1 MVQFISF
8 AVIFGVMVFIWTF
21 VFLNRSHDKNN
32 QSFLYFL
39 TAITIWMVLS
49 ISNDFNDMSAF
60 GLVLKTLYW
69 YSMLTMSLFFLLFIY
84 RFTKRR
90 LDAMFVILVSVDLL
104 TIMSRYLYPI
114 DYSDPTFWRLS
125 DPIAA
130 PAMSAIFSLPAIFA
144 LYLVLKNY
152 MRAKDKR
159 QKAQYGSIFLGIGLA
174 LVVSVISE
182 YVLPVLFHVNTK
194 LYLMYYA
201 FLVFVVFIFYAIMK
215 HRLLYIQS
223 DYIYK
228 RLFLN
233 SVDGIIIVNR
243 NSRIININNM
253 ARQILRDENLSSGE
267 LLADYIREYSFDTD
281 YMQQEIMISK
291 GDQEYYLT
299 LTQYPIDT
307 EDKGSEKLIVI
318 TDVSAAKL
326 HHKQETDLLLEKSTI
341 DKLTGVYNKQYF
353 VDKYCG
359 DQGQTRKLSLLFIDV
374 DNFKNIN
381 DQYGHLTGDKVLT
394 ALADCL
400 KKTIR
405 KCNEII
411 RFGGDEF
418 IILLENTEIRQ
429 AFAVAERI
437 RGEVNSKCISIDDH
451 SLKIT
456 LSIGLI
462 EGVEPV
468 NDLLMKADMAMYQSK
483 GKGKNAITIFSENDN
498 DAPYRMK
505 L

>member
-1 MVQFISF
+1 MKS
-8 AVIFGVMVFIWTF
+8 
-21 VFLNRSHDKNN
+21 
-32 QSFLYFL
+32 
-39 TAITIWMVLS
+39 S
-49 ISNDFNDMSAF
+49 ISA
-60 GLVLKTLYW
+60 
-69 YSMLTMSLFFLLFIY
+69 
-84 RFTKRR
+84 R
-90 LDAMFVILVSVDLL
+90 
-104 TIMSRYLYPI
+104 
-114 DYSDPTFWRLS
+114 
-125 DPIAA
+125 
-130 PAMSAIFSLPAIFA
+130 
-144 LYLVLKNY
+144 
-152 MRAKDKR
+152 DKR
-159 QKAQYGSIFLGIGLA
+159 QKAQYKSIFLGIGLA
-174 LVVSVISE
+174 LVVSVMSE
-182 YVLPVLFHVNTK
+182 YVLPVLFHINMK
-194 LYLMYYA
+194 LSLMYYA

-267 LLADYIREYSFDTD
+267 LLTDYIREYCFDTD
-281 YMQQEIMISK
+281 YLQQEIRINK

-318 TDVSAAKL
+318 TDISAAKL

-353 VDKYCG
+353 VDKYCVN
-359 DQGQTRKLSLLFIDV
+359 QEQLRKMSLLFIDV

-381 DQYGHLTGDKVLT
+381 DQYGHLTGDKVLA

-400 KKTIR
+400 KKTVR

-429 AFAVAERI
+429 AFAVAQRI
-437 RGEVNSKCISIDDH
+437 RNEVNNKCISVDDQN
-451 SLKIT
+451 LNIT

-462 EGVEPV
+462 EGMGQI
-468 NDLLMKADMAMYQSK
+468 DDMLMKADMAMYQSK
-483 GKGKNAITIFSENDN
+483 GKGKNTISIFTENDN
-498 DAPYRMK
+498 DNDTPYRMK